1 VSAPVRVG
9 LIGCGIIGK
18 RYAQGARAFGS
29 FEIVACSD
37 LEPAAAR
44 VLAAEQGIE
53 AVSPDELVAEPGIDV
68 VLNLTPPTAHAP
80 ILLEAL
86 AAGKHVYTEKP
97 LAASVAEAAAV
108 LTDAERRGLRVGCA
122 PDTFLGSAYQAGQRL
137 IEEGAI
143 GEPLS
148 ATALML
154 LGGPEAWHPNAD
166 MFYRAGG
173 GPLLDLAPYP
183 LTAIAALLGPIA
195 AATGFATT
203 PVSERTL
210 AVGPRLGERF
220 AVEVPTLVTAA
231 LRLERGPVATL
242 TTTFEATG
250 QYETALVI
258 NGTEG
263 SLSLPDPN
271 DFGGDVQLRRGRDER
286 TTVAYES
293 LGARDTRGLGLHEM
307 VEAMAEDR
315 PHRASGQLAL
325 HVLEI
330 AGAVLRSA
338 AEGRTVPVG
347 A

>member
-1 VSAPVRVG
+1 MNAPARVG
-9 LIGCGIIGK
+9 LVGCGIIGK
-18 RYAQGARAFGS
+18 RYAQGARAFDS
-29 FEIVACSD
+29 FEITACSD
-37 LEPAAAR
+37 LDPAAAR
-44 VLAAEQGIE
+44 ALAAEQGIE
-53 AVSPDELVAEPGIDV
+53 AVSPDELFAEPSVDV
-68 VLNLTPPTAHAP
+68 ILNLTPPAAHAS
-80 ILLEAL
+80 ILLRGL

-97 LAASVAEAAAV
+97 LAASVAEAAEV
-108 LTDAERRGLRVGCA
+108 LAEAEQRGLRVGCA

-154 LGGPEAWHPNAD
+154 FGAPEAWHPNAD

-173 GPLLDLAPYP
+173 GPLLDIAPYP
-183 LTAIAALLGPIA
+183 LTAIAALLGPVA

-210 AVGPRLGERF
+210 AVGPRLGEQF

-231 LRLERGPVATL
+231 LRLERGPFATL
-242 TTTFEATG
+242 TTSFEASG

-263 SLSLPDPN
+263 SLSFPDPN
-271 DFGGDVQLRRGRDER
+271 DFGGDVELRRGRDDR
-286 TTVAYES
+286 TPVAYES
-293 LGARDTRGLGLHEM
+293 LGDRDTRGLGLHELL
-307 VEAMAEDR
+307 EAMAAGR
-315 PHRASGQLAL
+315 PHRASGELAL

-330 AGAVLRSA
+330 ADAVLRSA
-338 AEGRTVPVG
+338 AEGRTVPI